1 MARTSRS
8 KTTRNGATAPKA
20 QRLGST
26 PDDIW
31 QWNPEIMRRFLPIR
45 RDYEQLCAE
54 VEYILRKRIADRG
67 IETSSILPVRRR
79 STVS

>member
-8 KTTRNGATAPKA
+8 KTTCSGATAPKA

-31 QWNPEIMRRFLPIR
+31 QRNPEIIRRFWSR
-45 RDYEQLCAE
+45 CA
-54 VEYILRKRIADRG
+54 V
-67 IETSSILPVRRR
+67 TSKSQVHSSKTNSI
-79 STVS
+79 